1 MAILHLSLIIT
12 ILIFNIKI
20 LLLFGRKYFPLPPF
34 IVLMLFAQFS
44 VKILILFYYFNY
56 SII

>member
-1 MAILHLSLIIT
+1 MAIIHLSLIIT
-12 ILIFNIKI
+12 ILNIKI
-20 LLLFGRKYFPLPPF
+20 LLLFGRKYFPLPSF